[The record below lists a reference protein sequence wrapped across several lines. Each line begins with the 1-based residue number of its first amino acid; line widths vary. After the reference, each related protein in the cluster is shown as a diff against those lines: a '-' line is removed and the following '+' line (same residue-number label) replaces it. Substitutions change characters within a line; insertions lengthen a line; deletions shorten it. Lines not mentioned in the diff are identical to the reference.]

1 MFLTENKE
9 IVEENINENESKTE
23 KFMGK
28 LNNALFLMLKNPT
41 DEQIKKFRDT
51 RDAILVGWFLAMMED
66 ARPEY
71 YKAAQIG
78 IDTADTQL
86 KAKNIIKITR
96 KITKE

>member
-51 RDAILVGWFLAMMED
+51 RDE
-66 ARPEY
+66 
-71 YKAAQIG
+71 IG
-78 IDTADTQL
+78 RAHV
-86 KAKNIIKITR
+86 
-96 KITKE
+96 